1 MLFSIK
7 TLLIK
12 PKIIDVERI
21 DEPPKLNNG
30 NAIPVNGMRPN
41 TVNKFIIIWIDK
53 IIIKPD
59 NKYFSK
65 SKSEVLIISETLK
78 KNKNHKNRSIR
89 LPKKPKFF
97 AKSEKIKSVVWTGT
111 NTS

>member
-1 MLFSIK
+1 MVIVFYKTTLFSIK

-41 TVNKFIIIWIDK
+41 TVNKFIII
-53 IIIKPD
+53 
-59 NKYFSK
+59 
-65 SKSEVLIISETLK
+65 
-78 KNKNHKNRSIR
+78 
-89 LPKKPKFF
+89 
-97 AKSEKIKSVVWTGT
+97 
-111 NTS
+111 

>member
-1 MLFSIK
+1 MIR
-7 TLLIK
+7 
-12 PKIIDVERI
+12 PKIIEVERI

-30 NAIPVNGMRPN
+30 NAIPVRGMRPN

-53 IIIKPD
+53 RIIKPD
-59 NKYFSK
+59 KIYFSN
-65 SKSEVLIISETLK
+65 SKSELLIISETLK
-78 KNKNHKNRSIR
+78 KNKNHKNRSII
-89 LPKKPKFF
+89 LPAKPKFF